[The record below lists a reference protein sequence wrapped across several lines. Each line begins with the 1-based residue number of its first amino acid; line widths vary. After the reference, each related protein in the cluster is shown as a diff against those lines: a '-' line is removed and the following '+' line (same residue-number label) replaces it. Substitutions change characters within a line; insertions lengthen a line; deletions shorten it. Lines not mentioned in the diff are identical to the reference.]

1 MEAKMKL
8 FKLAPKGIKIC
19 PGCPPRKTEPLV
31 TPKFALGSPMKKVPH
46 TTVAPPPPQTIKK
59 RNEPS
64 SGALF

>member
-1 MEAKMKL
+1 MEAQMKL

-19 PGCPPRKTEPLV
+19 PGCPPRKTDPLV
-31 TPKFALGSPMKKVPH
+31 TPKFALGSPMKKVDD
-46 TTVAPPPPQTIKK
+46 TKVESIKVQTIKK